1 MSNLREPA
9 FQIQLSCVSCGL
21 DHKGGKVIPY
31 SRLNLIGSRI
41 LANSCS
47 GTVKSSTSSQPDV
60 PKLSAAE
67 EQKVEGAPKSGPEP
81 QGTPLPQ
88 NEPPLAPPQVLKPLT
103 SLRWPYVPE
112 APSYPDPLSQ
122 DEVKPLQLPQ
132 YEAIGRA
139 QIRPSSMTRAA
150 DTNGS
155 NPIATSINV
164 REVLTTNP
172 RLKDILRSIDAL
184 QGSAREQELEKIL
197 GVAVDGHGRPVSGRN
212 EEEMKALRALAEV
225 VEHAV
230 RGEKAEGDVRGLDWG
245 DEA

>member
-1 MSNLREPA
+1 MSR
-9 FQIQLSCVSCGL
+9 GL
-21 DHKGGKVIPY
+21 DHK
-31 SRLNLIGSRI
+31 
-41 LANSCS
+41 ANSCS
-47 GTVKSSTSSQPDV
+47 GTAKSTSSSQPDV

-67 EQKVEGAPKSGPEP
+67 EPKVEGTLEPGPKP

-132 YEAIGRA
+132 YEAI
-139 QIRPSSMTRAA
+139 
-150 DTNGS
+150 
-155 NPIATSINV
+155 ATSINV

-197 GVAVDGHGRPVSGRN
+197 GVTLDGHGRPVSGGD
-212 EEEMKALRALAEV
+212 EEEMKALRALAEA
-225 VEHAV
+225 VEQAV

>member
-1 MSNLREPA
+1 MRQDPVQERNL
-9 FQIQLSCVSCGL
+9 
-21 DHKGGKVIPY
+21 K
-31 SRLNLIGSRI
+31 SRRRPDPD
-41 LANSCS
+41 
-47 GTVKSSTSSQPDV
+47 SSL
-60 PKLSAAE
+60 K
-67 EQKVEGAPKSGPEP
+67 
-81 QGTPLPQ
+81 
-88 NEPPLAPPQVLKPLT
+88 VLKPLT

-132 YEAIGRA
+132 YEAI
-139 QIRPSSMTRAA
+139 
-150 DTNGS
+150 
-155 NPIATSINV
+155 ATSVNV

-197 GVAVDGHGRPVSGRN
+197 GVAVDGYRRPVGGGD
-212 EEEMKALRALAEV
+212 EEDMKALRGLAEA
-225 VEHAV
+225 VEQAV